1 MLVALGEVYEN
12 VGVPQPQ
19 PNRCVRLQHWSVGV
33 AQCITRGRRAPG
45 TVATMTVIIP
55 DTEDKV
61 INAEL
66 SYAGLE
72 VSDAREPRPSR
83 APFAR
88 VPKNGHD

>member
-1 MLVALGEVYEN
+1 MRDA
-12 VGVPQPQ
+12 
-19 PNRCVRLQHWSVGV
+19 R
-33 AQCITRGRRAPG
+33 AGRRVPG
-45 TVATMTVIIP
+45 TAATMTVIP

-72 VSDAREPRPSR
+72 VSGCANPDSSRSPSY
-83 APFAR
+83 A

>member
-1 MLVALGEVYEN
+1 MGN
-12 VGVPQPQ
+12 PQPQ
-19 PNRCVRLQHWSVGV
+19 LDRCVRLVLAKSVSV
-33 AQCITRGRRAPG
+33 AQCITRDRRAPG

>member
-1 MLVALGEVYEN
+1 MWVFRE
-12 VGVPQPQ
+12 PQ
-19 PNRCVRLQHWSVGV
+19 PNRCVRLVLAKSVGV

>member
-1 MLVALGEVYEN
+1 L
-12 VGVPQPQ
+12 
-19 PNRCVRLQHWSVGV
+19 GV